1 MPLGSSTLRLGW
13 TLLPRT
19 HCLLAGASSAHA
31 CWQQPAFAWQLH
43 TLVLKDRSLTSAAL
57 VM

>member
-1 MPLGSSTLRLGW
+1 MPLGSSSLGLGW
-13 TLLPRT
+13 ALLPRAC
-19 HCLLAGASSAHA
+19 CLVAGASSAHA
-31 CWQQPAFAWQLH
+31 CPQQPAFAWQLH